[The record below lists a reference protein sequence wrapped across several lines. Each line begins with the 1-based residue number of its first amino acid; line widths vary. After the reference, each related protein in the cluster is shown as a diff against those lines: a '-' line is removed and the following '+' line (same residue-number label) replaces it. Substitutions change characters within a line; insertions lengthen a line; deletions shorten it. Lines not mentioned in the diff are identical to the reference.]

1 MEGCVPKG
9 HRYVNNPDEADSD
22 NGGKSDAKSENI
34 PEGRVYPIC
43 RVPKPE
49 SEKE

>member
-1 MEGCVPKG
+1 MERDVQKRCGNAYIP
-9 HRYVNNPDEADSD
+9 NEADSD
-22 NGGKSDAKSENI
+22 NGVKSDAKSENI
-34 PEGRVYPIC
+34 PKGRVYPIC

>member
-1 MEGCVPKG
+1 MEGYVPKG
-9 HRYVNNPDEADSD
+9 RAYVNNPDEADSD
-22 NGGKSDAKSENI
+22 NGVKSDAKSENI
-34 PEGRVYPIC
+34 PKGRVYPIC